1 MSESKEMV
9 RGTFLI
15 TISILITKV
24 LGVLFIIPFT
34 ALIGGQANM
43 APFTYAYAP
52 YNIAI
57 AIATAGVPLAASK
70 YVAKY
75 NALGAYKVSQK
86 FYKSSFVVM
95 SITGIVGFL
104 VLYLLAPYIAELT
117 LSRNTHG
124 NSGWTVADITW
135 IIRIIS
141 KVVIFIPVLATW
153 RGIFQG
159 YKSMGPTAVSEVTEQ
174 IARIV
179 FILVG
184 SYLTLNVFGGT
195 VLQANGIATFAAAI
209 GAIAGILTLWYY
221 WIKRRKNIKK
231 MVDSDTANLN
241 VSYGKMYKEI
251 IAYSIPFVIV
261 SLNFPLFN
269 LVDQFTHNGALNLV
283 GVKPGLQDIF
293 FNMLNMSTNKIVM
306 IPTSLSAGFAVSL
319 IPFITKTYEEG
330 RYAEMHRQIRTSIGV
345 LMFITVPAS
354 IGIMAL
360 AQPLF
365 TVFYGFDPVVH
376 GHDPNF
382 DGSRLLFYYAPV
394 AILISLLSVTASML
408 QGIDKQK
415 LTVFVI
421 LGSVLIKLILNYPLI
436 MLLHTP
442 GAVLSTAIALLFAIC
457 CNFYI
462 LKKYANFKF
471 SYSWIHLAKIILI
484 SIIMMIGVEV
494 IFFILR
500 LFLEP
505 TRFNYLIIVAIGVI
519 VGAIIY
525 GGITIKTKLA
535 DEFLG
540 DIPAK
545 IRRKVKMLR

>member
-15 TISILITKV
+15 TLSILITKV

-34 ALIGGQANM
+34 SLIGGQENM

-57 AIATAGVPLAASK
+57 AVATAGVPLAASK

-75 NALGAYKVSQK
+75 NAIGAYKVSQK
-86 FYKSSFVVM
+86 FYKSSFIVM
-95 SITGIVGFL
+95 SITGIIGFL
-104 VLYLLAPYIAELT
+104 ILYFLAPYIAELT
-117 LSRNTHG
+117 LSRNSHEK
-124 NSGWTVADITW
+124 NGWSVADITW

-141 KVVIFIPVLATW
+141 MVVIFIPVLATW

-174 IARIV
+174 IARII

-184 SYLTLNVFGGT
+184 SYLALNVFNGT
-195 VLQANGIATFAAAI
+195 ILQANGIATFAAAI
-209 GAIAGILTLWYY
+209 GAIAGIITLWYY
-221 WIKRRKNIKK
+221 WIKRRRNIKQ
-231 MVDSDTANLN
+231 MVESDTANLD
-241 VSYGKMYKEI
+241 VSYGAMYKEI

-269 LVDQFTHNGALNLV
+269 LVDQFTHNGALSLV
-283 GVKPGLQDIF
+283 GVNPVLQDTF

-319 IPFITKTYEEG
+319 IPYITKTYEEG
-330 RYAEMHRQIRTSIGV
+330 RLDEMHRQIRTSIGV

-365 TVFYGFDPVVH
+365 TVFYGYDPIVH

-382 DGSRLLFYYAPV
+382 DGSRLLFYYSPV

-415 LTVFVI
+415 LTVYVI
-421 LGSVLIKLILNYPLI
+421 LGSVLIKLALNYPLI
-436 MLLHTP
+436 MMLHTP
-442 GAVLSTAIALLFAIC
+442 GAVLSTAIALLFANA

-462 LKKYANFKF
+462 LKKYAKFKF
-471 SYSWIHLAKIILI
+471 SYSWIHFGKIFLY
-484 SIIMMIGVEV
+484 SFIMMIGVEIV
-494 IFFILR
+494 FFILK

-505 TRFNYLIIVAIGVI
+505 TRFGYLIIIAVSVV
-519 VGAIIY
+519 VGALIY
-525 GGITIKTKLA
+525 GGITIKNRLA
-535 DEFLG
+535 DEF
-540 DIPAK
+540 
-545 IRRKVKMLR
+545 

>member
-1 MSESKEMV
+1 
-9 RGTFLI
+9 
-15 TISILITKV
+15 
-24 LGVLFIIPFT
+24 
-34 ALIGGQANM
+34 M

-141 KVVIFIPVLATW
+141 MVVIFIPVLATW

-221 WIKRRKNIKK
+221 WIKRRK
-231 MVDSDTANLN
+231 
-241 VSYGKMYKEI
+241 
-251 IAYSIPFVIV
+251 
-261 SLNFPLFN
+261 
-269 LVDQFTHNGALNLV
+269 
-283 GVKPGLQDIF
+283 
-293 FNMLNMSTNKIVM
+293 
-306 IPTSLSAGFAVSL
+306 
-319 IPFITKTYEEG
+319 
-330 RYAEMHRQIRTSIGV
+330 
-345 LMFITVPAS
+345 
-354 IGIMAL
+354 
-360 AQPLF
+360 
-365 TVFYGFDPVVH
+365 
-376 GHDPNF
+376 
-382 DGSRLLFYYAPV
+382 
-394 AILISLLSVTASML
+394 
-408 QGIDKQK
+408 
-415 LTVFVI
+415 
-421 LGSVLIKLILNYPLI
+421 
-436 MLLHTP
+436 
-442 GAVLSTAIALLFAIC
+442 
-457 CNFYI
+457 I
-462 LKKYANFKF
+462 LKNGRLR
-471 SYSWIHLAKIILI
+471 YSESKC
-484 SIIMMIGVEV
+484 
-494 IFFILR
+494 FIR
-500 LFLEP
+500 E
-505 TRFNYLIIVAIGVI
+505 NV
-519 VGAIIY
+519 
-525 GGITIKTKLA
+525 
-535 DEFLG
+535 
-540 DIPAK
+540 
-545 IRRKVKMLR
+545 